1 MINLQTISELLCFLS
16 CATPAR
22 VARPNWQAT
31 SLRTKSVIPPV
42 MCISPFPM
50 RGGKVGALEGGTGFS
65 LGSIPLTC
73 FNLSNFTCSIHLV
86 PVIFLLACKPS
97 AVVAVEMVESMIGV
111 SSMTLRSPT
120 LPPLVRVSSIPL
132 LE

>member
-1 MINLQTISELLCFLS
+1 MLGQILQ
-16 CATPAR
+16 PWN
-22 VARPNWQAT
+22 V
-31 SLRTKSVIPPV
+31 RTKRV
-42 MCISPFPM
+42 MNSITQILPFPM

-120 LPPLVRVSSIPL
+120 LPPPVRVSSIPL